1 MIGGEIMEKEH
12 NITDELQV
20 VVFILDKNYYGVHIL
35 QVQEIIKMTEV
46 TKLPNTPDFIEGIV
60 NLRGKIVPIM
70 DLRKR
75 FGLQEAATN
84 ENSKILILKL
94 EEVQFGI
101 IVDEISEVEKVPVS
115 LIENPPKV
123 VSGVRGEF
131 ISGIAKNNDRLLI
144 LLDIEKI
151 LTLEEKEIILEMEN

>member
-1 MIGGEIMEKEH
+1 MEKEQ

-94 EEVQFGI
+94 DEVQFGI

-151 LTLEEKEIILEMEN
+151 LTLEEKEMIKEIEN

>member
-1 MIGGEIMEKEH
+1 MEKEH